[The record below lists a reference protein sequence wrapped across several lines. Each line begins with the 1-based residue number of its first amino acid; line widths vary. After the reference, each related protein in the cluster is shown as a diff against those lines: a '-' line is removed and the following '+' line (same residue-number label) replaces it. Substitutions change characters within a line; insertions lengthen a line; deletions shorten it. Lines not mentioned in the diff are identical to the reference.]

1 MFYEDPIPGY
11 SKYEVRVST
20 YYRTEDMKKFF
31 VWGKTNQYAVDK
43 TRDILQIFYP
53 ELDFNFEQFIPP
65 CDEKVCEFD
74 GISSIGRSTIQ
85 AYLYIVKEKEMDKTV
100 VITQKEYDHLLEQR
114 NELIHAQA
122 MMTEGI
128 LVKLPWAIG
137 TSILIIQLQRS
148 GEYRLGVGEFSF
160 SNMEDYKDGR
170 IFTDVKKAGQALI
183 DFNSRVKP
191 LSYRSFLES
200 EKKNV

>member
-1 MFYEDPIPGY
+1 MFYEEPIPGY
-11 SKYEVRVST
+11 NKCEVRVTT

-31 VWGKTNQYAVDK
+31 VWAESDRHAIDK
-43 TRDILQIFYP
+43 TLDILKIFYP
-53 ELDFNFEQFIPP
+53 ELEFDYEYSIP
-65 CDEKVCEFD
+65 CEEKVCEYL
-74 GISSIGRSTIQ
+74 GMSSMGRSTIQ
-85 AYLYIVKEKEMDKTV
+85 AYLYLEGEKEVDKTV
-100 VITQKEYDHLLEQR
+100 IITKKEYDHLREQR
-114 NELIHAQA
+114 DELIHAQA